1 MVIVVD
7 SPKETWLVINCA
19 AALFASTSETF
30 SLLDFVEVVVVVA
43 KVDISLTEESAS
55 GPASVSSRLVVAGFS
70 EPSLGP
76 LGSSFTPRWFWYS
89 LGSILSI

>member
-30 SLLDFVEVVVVVA
+30 SLLDFVEVVA

-55 GPASVSSRLVVAGFS
+55 DPASVSSRLVVAGFS
-70 EPSLGP
+70 EPSVGP

>member
-30 SLLDFVEVVVVVA
+30 SLLDFVEVVA

-70 EPSLGP
+70 EPSVGP
-76 LGSSFTPRWFWYS
+76 LGSSFTPR
-89 LGSILSI
+89 

>member
-30 SLLDFVEVVVVVA
+30 SLLDFVEVVA

-70 EPSLGP
+70 EPSVGP

>member
-30 SLLDFVEVVVVVA
+30 SLLDFVEVVVVVVA
-43 KVDISLTEESAS
+43 KVDISLTEVSAS

-76 LGSSFTPRWFWYS
+76 LGSSFTPR
-89 LGSILSI
+89 

>member
-30 SLLDFVEVVVVVA
+30 SLLDFVEVVA

>member
-30 SLLDFVEVVVVVA
+30 SLLDFVEVVA

-76 LGSSFTPRWFWYS
+76 LGSSFTPR
-89 LGSILSI
+89 

>member
-30 SLLDFVEVVVVVA
+30 SLLDFVEVVA

-55 GPASVSSRLVVAGFS
+55 GPTSVSSRLVIAGFS
-70 EPSLGP
+70 EPSVGP
-76 LGSSFTPRWFWYS
+76 LGSSFTPR
-89 LGSILSI
+89 